1 MRIPR
6 TVGHVR
12 QVVKGS
18 SAATVAAQGESFF
31 PIWQDL
37 RNWDREPLHEAGDIF
52 ATRIDVTA
60 WPDFDE
66 DCDVDVTGDYPVF
79 ESCFSGDG
87 NPFPTGC
94 GNADFDA
101 DGDVDV
107 ADSLIFQKL
116 LTGDGNCACG
126 GGISEEPFTDDGG
139 QTFYTRADVRER
151 LRSHCS
157 RSGILFR

>member
-37 RNWDREPLHEAGDIF
+37 RNWDHAPPGDVF
-52 ATRIDVTA
+52 ATRIDLTT
-60 WPDFDE
+60 WPDFDG
-66 DCDVDVTGDYPVF
+66 DCDVDQAGDYVLF
-79 ESCFSGDG
+79 QGCFSGSG
-87 NPFPTGC
+87 NPFPPGC

-101 DGDVDV
+101 DEDVDL
-107 ADSLIFQKL
+107 ADFLIFQL
-116 LTGDGNCACG
+116 YLSGQGNCVCAG
-126 GGISEEPFTDDGG
+126 GESEEPFTDDGG
-139 QTFYTRADVRER
+139 QTWYTRADVRAC
-151 LRSHCS
+151 LRDYCASHV
-157 RSGILFR
+157 LPLP